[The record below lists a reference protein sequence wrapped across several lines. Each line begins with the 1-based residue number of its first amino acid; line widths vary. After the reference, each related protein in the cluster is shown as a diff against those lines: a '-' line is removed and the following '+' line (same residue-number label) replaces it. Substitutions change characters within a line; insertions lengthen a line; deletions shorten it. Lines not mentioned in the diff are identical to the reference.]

1 MADPVRQ
8 IVERIA
14 RDGSHELS
22 REIARQTI
30 EVFDHRDRLLAAVR
44 EFVASG
50 CIVHSDSDCYQ
61 VGTSYVCNGCYVR
74 RRCEELLANV

>member
-30 EVFDHRDRLLAAVR
+30 EVFDHRDRLLAALARYGNHWANCKWHETPLIGV
-44 EFVASG
+44 
-50 CIVHSDSDCYQ
+50 DCSCGLRAAIRGDD
-61 VGTSYVCNGCYVR
+61 V
-74 RRCEELLANV
+74 